1 MKVSNIN
8 MVVKFIISIY
18 KTIKM
23 YIKITILIMTSTYFV
38 NKVLSIYQFED
49 IFMNC
54 VYRKTKLTLHI
65 CTCI

>member
-1 MKVSNIN
+1 MEVSNIN
-8 MVVKFIISIY
+8 MVIKFIISIY
-18 KTIKM
+18 MTIKI

-49 IFMNC
+49 IFVNC

-65 CTCI
+65 CTRI